1 MKKVFIIFVLF
12 IILFQLHAAD
22 NADLTIKA
30 FKSGYDGVRVIIN
43 NRTTR
48 DDIFELKNDGTT
60 VTGSRIIELN
70 DVLKE
75 LLGFVDD
82 SSVLST
88 SSSFDSYV
96 IFSYRVEGTVTG
108 SYKLIFNLEN
118 LRNQNGGFI
127 NASYQLGNFDVVF
140 PSSAAS
146 EEPSDN
152 FNSDDSIAILYNST
166 DVQEGAAVGS
176 TGSTELTSEW
186 KVGTPVY
193 QDEKLSGV
201 TPIEGQSCG
210 TWIARGAVGMT
221 IDNTGYTNAS
231 YGEYIADVTVTLVC
245 P

>member
-1 MKKVFIIFVLF
+1 MF
-12 IILFQLHAAD
+12 
-22 NADLTIKA
+22 
-30 FKSGYDGVRVIIN
+30 
-43 NRTTR
+43 
-48 DDIFELKNDGTT
+48 
-60 VTGSRIIELN
+60 
-70 DVLKE
+70 LKE

-108 SYKLIFNLEN
+108 SYELTFELEN
-118 LRNQNGGFI
+118 LRNQNGEFI

-152 FNSDDSIAILYNST
+152 FNSDDSIAILYNRT

-176 TGSTELTSEW
+176 GGATQLTSEW
-186 KVGTPVY
+186 KVGTPIY
-193 QDEKLSGV
+193 QDEKLSGI

-221 IDNTGYTNAS
+221 IDNTGYTKAS